1 MAKSKGKRTDEER
14 LSKAPRTKKGNSE
27 PRTSQEQQEMDDSDS
42 ILLLKTDNYLQAQF
56 LIGALEEEEI
66 PFVAKR
72 LSSSDPMRGAI
83 THVAYDAPG
92 AAEIYVS
99 AEDYDR
105 AKDLL
110 ESLEGDGIANFDED
124 EDEEEDEAED
134 FFNEDDDER

>member
-1 MAKSKGKRTDEER
+1 MAKSRGKRDDEER
-14 LSKAPRTKKGNSE
+14 STKASKSRKSSSE
-27 PRTSQEQQEMDDSDS
+27 PVTNEEQQEMDDSDS

-72 LSSSDPMRGAI
+72 LSSTDPSRGAI

-92 AAEIYVS
+92 SAEIYVS

-110 ESLEGDGIANFDED
+110 ESLEGEGIANFDDD
-124 EDEEEDEAED
+124 EDEEEETDES
-134 FFNEDDDER
+134 FFEDDDER